1 MYNDF
6 RKIMEFYDEGYLDI
20 VVKIVN
26 ENNNPYNESYL
37 KTWTSEELRDKLLS
51 LCQYEHNKSIR
62 GR

>member
-20 VVKIVN
+20 VVKVVN

>member
-1 MYNDF
+1 MYKEF
-6 RKIMEFYDEGYLDI
+6 RKIMEFYDEGYLDM
-20 VVKIVN
+20 VVEIVN
-26 ENNNPYNESYL
+26 EHNNPYNESYL

>member
-1 MYNDF
+1 MNNDF

-20 VVKIVN
+20 VVKVVN
-26 ENNNPYNESYL
+26 ENSNPYNESYL